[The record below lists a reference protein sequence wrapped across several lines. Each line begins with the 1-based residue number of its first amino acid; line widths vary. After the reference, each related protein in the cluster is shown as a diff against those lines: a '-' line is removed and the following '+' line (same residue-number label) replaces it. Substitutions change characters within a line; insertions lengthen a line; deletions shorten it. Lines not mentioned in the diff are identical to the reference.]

1 MYEVGGIGEPFNLS
15 LPERSEALGSLPQP
29 LPISFTVLEEKFL
42 GRTVHE
48 GRLAALSE
56 CEAGIES
63 ALSLVPL
70 SNLKIELKP
79 VAGAN
84 PGGEIYAK
92 VIGAVA
98 GRVRPDPNP
107 VHFPFSR
114 AEGLGAADGGPARLS
129 AGGDG
134 LKLELQT
141 ASTISSTR
149 DKTAFVQE
157 TKPPPTLADLLG
169 VLLENKGSDLH
180 VQSGEVPIGRINGEL
195 GRFEMPA
202 LTESD
207 VLRLAREAL
216 GSDEK
221 MQEFQATKDCDA
233 AIAIPNLG
241 RFRVNLF
248 YQRNRPG
255 LVLRTIGTKIPTIE
269 QLELPEVLKT
279 IAAANDGLVLVTGA
293 TGSGKSTTLAALI
306 DHINATEACH
316 IMTLEDPI
324 EFVHE
329 NKLALI
335 NQREI
340 AVDSSTFA
348 SALKHVLRQDPDVIL
363 IGEMR
368 DSESASVALTAA
380 ETGHLVF
387 GTLHTQD
394 APESLE
400 RLINLFPTDRIAQV
414 RMQLSLGLR
423 AIICQKLLPRAEA
436 GGRPP
441 WKF

>member
-1 MYEVGGIGEPFNLS
+1 M
-15 LPERSEALGSLPQP
+15 
-29 LPISFTVLEEKFL
+29 
-42 GRTVHE
+42 
-48 GRLAALSE
+48 
-56 CEAGIES
+56 
-63 ALSLVPL
+63 
-70 SNLKIELKP
+70 
-79 VAGAN
+79 
-84 PGGEIYAK
+84 AK
-92 VIGAVA
+92 K
-98 GRVRPDPNP
+98 D
-107 VHFPFSR
+107 S
-114 AEGLGAADGGPARLS
+114 
-129 AGGDG
+129 
-134 LKLELQT
+134 
-141 ASTISSTR
+141 
-149 DKTAFVQE
+149 VQE
-157 TKPPPTLADLLG
+157 TKPSPALADLLS

-180 VQSGEVPIGRINGEL
+180 VQSGEVPMGRINGEL
-195 GRFEMPA
+195 GRFEMPP
-202 LTESD
+202 LTDGD
-207 VLRLAREAL
+207 VLQLAREVL

-221 MQEFQATKDCDA
+221 MREFQATKDCDA

-269 QLELPEVLKT
+269 QLELPMALKT
-279 IAAANDGLVLVTGA
+279 IAAANEGLVLVTGA

-306 DHINATEACH
+306 DHIKACH

-340 AVDSSTFA
+340 AVDSNTFA

-368 DSESASVALTAA
+368 DVESASVALTAA

-400 RLINLFPTDRIAQV
+400 RLINLFPTDRITQV

-423 AIICQKLLPRAEA
+423 AIICQKLVPRAG
-436 GGRPP
+436 GGRAAAVEILINSPRLKKLILEGDTTKIP
-441 WKF
+441 AAIQSSRSDGMQTFNQSLVELVKGGKVEEAEALRFSPKPDELRMNLKGIYSGTSAMA

>member
-1 MYEVGGIGEPFNLS
+1 MN
-15 LPERSEALGSLPQP
+15 
-29 LPISFTVLEEKFL
+29 
-42 GRTVHE
+42 
-48 GRLAALSE
+48 
-56 CEAGIES
+56 
-63 ALSLVPL
+63 
-70 SNLKIELKP
+70 
-79 VAGAN
+79 
-84 PGGEIYAK
+84 
-92 VIGAVA
+92 
-98 GRVRPDPNP
+98 
-107 VHFPFSR
+107 SR
-114 AEGLGAADGGPARLS
+114 
-129 AGGDG
+129 
-134 LKLELQT
+134 
-141 ASTISSTR
+141 
-149 DKTAFVQE
+149 VQE
-157 TKPPPTLADLLG
+157 PHDSPTLAHLLG

-180 VQSGEVPIGRINGEL
+180 IQTGEVPLGRFNGEL
-195 GRFEMPA
+195 GRFEMPP
-202 LTESD
+202 LTEND
-207 VLRLAREAL
+207 VLRLAREVL

-221 MQEFQATKDCDA
+221 MREFQAAKDCDTA
-233 AIAIPNLG
+233 VAIPELG
-241 RFRVNLF
+241 RFRANLF

-269 QLELPEVLKT
+269 QLELPETLKT

-306 DHINATEACH
+306 DQINTTQACH

-324 EFVHE
+324 EFIHQ

-368 DSESASVALTAA
+368 DAESAAVALTAA

-400 RLINLFPTDRIAQV
+400 RLINLFPTDRIPQV

-423 AIICQKLLPRAEA
+423 AIICQKLLPRRGDGRVAALEILLNSPRIKKLILEGDTTKIPAAIQSSRAEGMQTFNQALVDLVKAGKVEEAEA
-436 GGRPP
+436 LRCSPKPDELRMNLKGIYSGTSAMA
-441 WKF
+441 

>member
-1 MYEVGGIGEPFNLS
+1 MTSTTQQPDPMS
-15 LPERSEALGSLPQP
+15 TPQP
-29 LPISFTVLEEKFL
+29 S
-42 GRTVHE
+42 
-48 GRLAALSE
+48 
-56 CEAGIES
+56 
-63 ALSLVPL
+63 
-70 SNLKIELKP
+70 
-79 VAGAN
+79 
-84 PGGEIYAK
+84 
-92 VIGAVA
+92 
-98 GRVRPDPNP
+98 
-107 VHFPFSR
+107 
-114 AEGLGAADGGPARLS
+114 
-129 AGGDG
+129 
-134 LKLELQT
+134 
-141 ASTISSTR
+141 
-149 DKTAFVQE
+149 
-157 TKPPPTLADLLG
+157 PTLAQLLG

-180 VQSGEVPIGRINGEL
+180 LQAGEVPIGRFHGEL

-202 LTESD
+202 LSESD
-207 VLRLAREAL
+207 VMGLAREAL

-221 MQEFQATKDCDA
+221 MEEFRRSKDCDA
-233 AIAIPNLG
+233 AIAIPELG

-248 YQRNRPG
+248 YQRNLPG
-255 LVLRTIGTKIPTIE
+255 LVLRTIGTKIPTLA
-269 QLELPEVLKT
+269 QLELPEVLKK
-279 IAAANDGLVLVTGA
+279 IAGSNDGLVLVTGA

-306 DHINATEACH
+306 DHINATEPCH

-340 AVDSSTFA
+340 AVDSTTFA

-368 DSESASVALTAA
+368 DVESASVALTAA

-400 RLINLFPTDRIAQV
+400 RLINLFPTDRFTQV

-423 AIICQKLLPRAEA
+423 AILCQKLLPKVGGGRTAAIEILINSPRIKKLILEGDTTKIPAAIQSSRSDGMQTFNQALVDLVKAGKVEEAEA
-436 GGRPP
+436 LRFSPKPDELKMNLKGIFSGTSAMA
-441 WKF
+441 

>member
-1 MYEVGGIGEPFNLS
+1 M
-15 LPERSEALGSLPQP
+15 EANKTPM
-29 LPISFTVLEEKFL
+29 
-42 GRTVHE
+42 HE
-48 GRLAALSE
+48 TQG
-56 CEAGIES
+56 
-63 ALSLVPL
+63 
-70 SNLKIELKP
+70 
-79 VAGAN
+79 
-84 PGGEIYAK
+84 
-92 VIGAVA
+92 
-98 GRVRPDPNP
+98 
-107 VHFPFSR
+107 
-114 AEGLGAADGGPARLS
+114 
-129 AGGDG
+129 
-134 LKLELQT
+134 
-141 ASTISSTR
+141 
-149 DKTAFVQE
+149 
-157 TKPPPTLADLLG
+157 PPTLADLLG
-169 VLLENKGSDLH
+169 VLLVNKGSDLH
-180 VQSGEVPIGRINGEL
+180 IQAGEVPIGRFNGEL

-202 LTESD
+202 LNETD

-221 MQEFQATKDCDA
+221 MAEFRQTKDCDS
-233 AIAIPNLG
+233 AIAIADLG

-248 YQRNRPG
+248 YQRNVPG
-255 LVLRTIGTKIPTIE
+255 MVLRTIGTKIPTIE
-269 QLELPEVLKT
+269 QLELPGILKT

-293 TGSGKSTTLAALI
+293 TGSGKSTTLAAII

-340 AVDSSTFA
+340 SVDSPTFA

-368 DSESASVALTAA
+368 DSESAGIALTAA

-400 RLINLFPTDRIAQV
+400 RLINLFPTDRVTQV

-423 AIICQKLLPRAEA
+423 AIICQKLLPRSGGGRTAAIEILINSPRIKKLILDGDTTRIPAAIQSSRSEGMQTFNQALVDLVKAGKVEEAEA
-436 GGRPP
+436 LRFSPKPDELKMNLKGIYSGTSAMA
-441 WKF
+441 